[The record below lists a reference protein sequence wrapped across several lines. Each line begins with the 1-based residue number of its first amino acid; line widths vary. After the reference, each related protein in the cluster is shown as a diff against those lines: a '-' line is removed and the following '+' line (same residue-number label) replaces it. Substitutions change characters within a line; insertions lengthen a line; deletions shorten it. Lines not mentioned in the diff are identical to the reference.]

1 MNEPR
6 NLAGYEKEPGLA
18 SLELQARPRLV
29 IAGTGSGSGKTTVT
43 LGLMRAF
50 ARRGLKVRASNV
62 ALTTSIPPITLRS
75 QAVPHAIWTPG

>member
-1 MNEPR
+1 MNEPMIT
-6 NLAGYEKEPGLA
+6 AGYEQEPVPR
-18 SLELQARPRLV
+18 ETQARPRLV

-50 ARRGLKVRASNV
+50 IGGASRSRASNA
-62 ALTTSIPPITLRS
+62 ALTTSIPRITLRS